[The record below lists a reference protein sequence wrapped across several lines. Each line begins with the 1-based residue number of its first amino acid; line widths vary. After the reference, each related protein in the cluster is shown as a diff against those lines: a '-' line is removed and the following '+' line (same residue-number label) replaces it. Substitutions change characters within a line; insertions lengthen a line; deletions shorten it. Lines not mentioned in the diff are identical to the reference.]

1 MIYFWCRVGV
11 ILATKGIKP
20 KWDLNEEI
28 SLNFRVRLFDCD
40 GLKVMCGFKYP
51 MYMDIGRWA
60 NASSAGFVTLAI
72 KNKWAPVLRTQKVF
86 YLRPLRLWSL
96 FKVKVS
102 LAGFDDKWFYHKHIF
117 KQNDSIKAVGITK
130 CGIWKKR
137 KIVPIKDVISDPRV
151 ICKDIPLPVW
161 IKEIFPD
168 EHEQINFHN

>member
-11 ILATKGIKP
+11 IIATKGIKP

-40 GLKVMCGFKYP
+40 GLQVMCGHKYP
-51 MYMDIGRWA
+51 VYMDIGRWA
-60 NASSAGFVTLAI
+60 SASSAGLATLVI
-72 KNKWAPVLRTQKVF
+72 RNKWAPVLRSQKVF
-86 YLRPLRLWSL
+86 YRRPLRLWSL

-102 LAGFDDKWFYHKHIF
+102 FAGFDDKWFYHKHIF
-117 KQNDSIKAVGITK
+117 QQNGSIKAIGITK

-137 KIVPIKDVISDPRV
+137 KIVPIKDVFSDSKV
-151 ICKDIPLPVW
+151 IYKETPLPVW

-168 EHEQINFHN
+168 KHEKTSFYS